1 MNIGGAIE
9 SVRKKKNI
17 KQNELAKKV
26 SITQS
31 YLSLLENNKKDP
43 TVSTLK
49 EIAAALDTPLP
60 VLFFLALDEKDI
72 PEHKVDIYKQTEPLL
87 KSLIET
93 LFIQVK

>member
-17 KQNELAKKV
+17 RQNELAEKA

-43 TVSTLK
+43 TVSTLR
-49 EIAAALDTPLP
+49 EIATALDTPLP
-60 VLFFLALDEKDI
+60 ILFFLALDEKDI

-93 LFIQVK
+93 LFIQIK